1 MENLACLS
9 TGEYLDSPEE
19 NIKQG
24 AKGVPAK
31 PQDPD
36 HRAALEEL
44 YRLIKAY
51 NSKVDVSAIQAAYE
65 YAERAHREQKR
76 FSGEPFI
83 VHPLEVAKI
92 LAELELDP
100 ETIMAGLL
108 HDVVED
114 TGITLGDLAEKFGNE
129 VTLLVDGVTK
139 LSRIEFK
146 SKEEQQAEN
155 LRKMFLAMAKDIRVI
170 LIKLA
175 DRLHNLR
182 TLKYH
187 PEPKQL
193 EIAKET
199 LEIFA
204 PLAHRLGIYRIKW
217 ELEDLSFRFK
227 EPERYFELV
236 KNIAETRKKREEKI
250 NYVIAILQDKL
261 KAMGVSAE
269 IEGRPKHLYSINEK
283 MIEQNV
289 DLNEIY
295 DVMAVRCLV
304 DTVKDCYATLGIVH
318 TMWTPIPGRFKDF
331 IAMPKSNM
339 YQSLH
344 TTVVGPLG
352 EPLEIQIRTM
362 EMHRTAEYG
371 IAAHWRYKEGTRGDR
386 EFDKKLAWL
395 RQLLEWQHD
404 LRDAREFMENL
415 KIDLFADA
423 VFVFSPKGDVLEL
436 PAGSVPLDFAYRIH
450 TDVGHRCIG
459 AKVNGRI
466 VPLDYVLKNGD
477 IVEILTSKNSAP
489 KRDWLN
495 IVKTSQ
501 SRTKIKQWFKKE
513 SREENILKGRELL
526 EREARK
532 QGLEAEFLK
541 PEKLLEIGKK
551 LTFFSLD
558 ELFAAIGDGV
568 ITANSILSKIK
579 LEEAK
584 TEKRGLLAEEV
595 QTLKNEIKPSA
606 GWGKPTQGIRVKGVD
621 NLLVRLS
628 HCCNPVPGDPILG
641 YVTRGRGISIHRS
654 DCRNIIA
661 YMQCERERLVDVAW
675 DEEFTDPFQVKL
687 EVNGLDRSGFLSDVM
702 AVLVDMKISANWV
715 TARGK
720 KDGGAVIDLVL
731 EMKGLEQLEHIM
743 NRIKRIK
750 DVYDVK
756 RVSFNGQPQNPLN

>member
-1 MENLACLS
+1 MIIMENLACLS
-9 TGEYLDSPEE
+9 SGAYIDSQAENSKPET
-19 NIKQG
+19 
-24 AKGVPAK
+24 KGVPVK

-36 HRAALEEL
+36 HKEALEEL
-44 YRLIKAY
+44 YRLIKVY
-51 NSKVDVSAIQAAYE
+51 NSKVDVTAIQAAYE

-76 FSGEPFI
+76 FSGEPYI

-100 ETIMAGLL
+100 ETIIAGLL

-114 TGITLGDLAEKFGNE
+114 TGITLGDLAERFGNE

-187 PEPKQL
+187 PEPKQV

-236 KNIAETRKKREEKI
+236 KNIAETRKKREENI
-250 NYVIAILQDKL
+250 NYVIAILMKKL
-261 KAMGVSAE
+261 KTMGVSAE

-283 MIEQNV
+283 MIEQKV
-289 DLNEIY
+289 ELNEIY

-304 DTVKDCYATLGIVH
+304 ETVRDCYATLGIVH

-371 IAAHWRYKEGTRGDR
+371 IAAHWRYKEDAGYLADKIANLRIFEDNQGKMNLSVLDTGGSLLVVSQFTLYGDCRKGRRPSFTEAALPENAVSLYNKFVQNLEALGPRVETGHFR
-386 EFDKKLAWL
+386 EQML
-395 RQLLEWQHD
+395 
-404 LRDAREFMENL
+404 
-415 KIDLFADA
+415 
-423 VFVFSPKGDVLEL
+423 
-436 PAGSVPLDFAYRIH
+436 
-450 TDVGHRCIG
+450 
-459 AKVNGRI
+459 
-466 VPLDYVLKNGD
+466 
-477 IVEILTSKNSAP
+477 VEILNDGPVTMLLDSK
-489 KRDWLN
+489 
-495 IVKTSQ
+495 
-501 SRTKIKQWFKKE
+501 
-513 SREENILKGRELL
+513 KG
-526 EREARK
+526 
-532 QGLEAEFLK
+532 F
-541 PEKLLEIGKK
+541 
-551 LTFFSLD
+551 
-558 ELFAAIGDGV
+558 
-568 ITANSILSKIK
+568 
-579 LEEAK
+579 
-584 TEKRGLLAEEV
+584 
-595 QTLKNEIKPSA
+595 
-606 GWGKPTQGIRVKGVD
+606 
-621 NLLVRLS
+621 
-628 HCCNPVPGDPILG
+628 
-641 YVTRGRGISIHRS
+641 
-654 DCRNIIA
+654 
-661 YMQCERERLVDVAW
+661 
-675 DEEFTDPFQVKL
+675 
-687 EVNGLDRSGFLSDVM
+687 
-702 AVLVDMKISANWV
+702 
-715 TARGK
+715 
-720 KDGGAVIDLVL
+720 
-731 EMKGLEQLEHIM
+731 
-743 NRIKRIK
+743 
-750 DVYDVK
+750 
-756 RVSFNGQPQNPLN
+756 